1 MIFTASLIR
10 LILLAAAIVPLVA
23 GCATTSDT
31 IQKAE
36 SSITAG
42 HYEDGLSAL
51 ENLARKEPELKE
63 VRVALLRNR
72 STVSERLMREAKIA
86 LENDQVDAADVIYGR
101 LLSIDP
107 NNSQAQTDRRHLPD
121 LRQRQ
126 TRFTQAEDL
135 FRGGDME
142 GAEHHLNAI
151 LLEDPNHKKSLTLI
165 RKITDR
171 QLKNQPLTPVLGPE
185 FKKNISLEFR
195 DASLKDVFDAIWH
208 ASGINFILDRDIRSD
223 TKATIMVRD
232 VTIEEAIDALLMT
245 QQLAKK
251 TVNPK
256 SLFIYQKTP
265 QKISEYQ
272 DLVVRNFY
280 IAYADVKQ
288 IQSMLKTILKTKDV
302 FVDEKRNLLVVRDN
316 QEAVDMAE
324 KLIRAH
330 DQAEPEVM
338 LALDVIEIKH
348 SKLSELGLA
357 FPTQVAL
364 GVGNPITLQAL
375 KQLNSSAI
383 SVGINGLSTAGTVG
397 ALNLKNTD
405 GGTNMLANPRIRVR
419 NREKAKIHIGDRL
432 PIVTTT
438 AATTAYPGSQNVTY
452 LDVGLKLEVEP
463 QVMLDGDVVVKI
475 NLEVSTATEST
486 VNKTFYDVGTRN
498 TTTVLT
504 IRDGETQ
511 VLAGLIRDE
520 ERQSGSRLPGLG
532 DIPILGRLFSSEL
545 HSKDKTEIILA
556 ITPIVLHNLMRP
568 SADLTQYSS
577 GAESGQR
584 GALGA
589 AGMPSSL
596 QQPVPIPQQPAFVQQ
611 QRFPGIA
618 PTPNTPAAI
627 NAQPA
632 AIAPPASGVIPLVDF
647 QPPPGVGSPMPP
659 PVAP

>member
-1 MIFTASLIR
+1 MIFTTPSTR
-10 LILLAAAIVPLVA
+10 LILLAAVIAPLVA

-36 SSITAG
+36 SSISAG

-51 ENLARKEPELKE
+51 ENLAAKEPGIKE

-72 STVSERLMREAKIA
+72 YTVTERLMREAKVA

-107 NNSQAQTDRRHLPD
+107 NNSQAQTDRRRLPD

-142 GAEHHLNAI
+142 GAERHLHDI
-151 LLEDPNHKKSLTLI
+151 LLEDPAHKKSLGLM
-165 RKITDR
+165 RKITAR
-171 QLKNQPLTPVLGPE
+171 QLKNRPLTPVLGPE
-185 FKKNISLEFR
+185 FKKIISLEFR

-223 TKATIMVRD
+223 TKATILVRD

-251 TVNPK
+251 TVNSK

-280 IAYADVKQ
+280 IAYADAKQ
-288 IQSMLKTILKTKDV
+288 IQTMLKTILKTKDV
-302 FVDEKRNLLVVRDN
+302 FVDDKRNLLVVRDN

-357 FPTQVAL
+357 FPTQIAL

-383 SVGINGLSTAGTVG
+383 TVGINGLSTSGTVG

-405 GGTNMLANPRIRVR
+405 GSTNMLANPRIRVR

-438 AATTAYPGSQNVTY
+438 PATTSYPGTQNVTY

-475 NLEVSTATEST
+475 NLEVSTATQST
-486 VNKTFYDVGTRN
+486 VNTTFYDVGTRN

-556 ITPIVLHNLMRP
+556 ITPVVLHNLMRP

-577 GAESGQR
+577 GAETGQR
-584 GALGA
+584 GTLGA
-589 AGMPSSL
+589 TGMPSS
-596 QQPVPIPQQPAFVQQ
+596 PQQPALIPQ
-611 QRFPGIA
+611 QRFPGAA
-618 PTPNTPAAI
+618 PMPSLPAAT

-632 AIAPPASGVIPLVDF
+632 AIAPPTSGVIPLVDF
-647 QPPPGVGSPMPP
+647 QPPPGVGSPNQTP